1 MLKNPKIHLLDVA
14 TSALNADS
22 ESIVQEALDRLMV
35 GRMTV
40 IVAHRLSTIRN
51 VNMIAVIQQ
60 GQVVET
66 GTHDELIAKNNIV
79 FLIVMLVV
87 PA

>member
-1 MLKNPKIHLLDVA
+1 MLKTPKILLLDEA
-14 TSALNADS
+14 TSALDSDS

-66 GTHDELIAKNNIV
+66 RKIKCLHVIFT
-79 FLIVMLVV
+79 
-87 PA
+87 

>member
-35 GRMTV
+35 GRMTI

-66 GTHDELIAKNNIV
+66 GTHDELIAKK
-79 FLIVMLVV
+79 
-87 PA
+87 